1 MKTRAFLGLLLANA
15 LVVALGWHFFAQ
27 RGAAPIVPES
37 ELSPKERLRQAA
49 RSAAPR
55 TSSLPPR
62 EVVVYRTNQFRWN
75 QIESSDYRQYI
86 ANLRSVGCPESTI
99 KDLILTDIMKLY
111 AAQRGKFSDNGREFR
126 YWETNEKRALNA
138 RQLADREKQLASI
151 DKEIP
156 SVLRELLGINYER
169 ELRRYF
175 VDDREDEKRLAF
187 LDEKKRDQI
196 LALRDQF
203 EGVREKIMARAA
215 DGKLSPSD
223 LEKLRAI
230 DELRNGMLA
239 DMLSPQE
246 RAMFDL
252 TASPTAERL
261 RGELVGFNP
270 NETEFRQI
278 FERWRAFDEKF
289 AYAGPEAEAAKE
301 TERLRIEG
309 EIKATLSAERAAD
322 YDRTKNRSY
331 QDLVLFSEQQELPP
345 GTAANLM
352 QMQQLAQEVRGKLLA
367 NADISPERREAALQE
382 LKREVER
389 NLRITLPQSVYENYQ
404 RTFGNWLATLNKGG
418 SSNTP

>member
-1 MKTRAFLGLLLANA
+1 MKTRAFLGLVLANA
-15 LVVALGWHFFAQ
+15 VVVALAFHFFA
-27 RGAAPIVPES
+27 RPIATVLAPEPEMS
-37 ELSPKERLRQAA
+37 AKDRLRQAA
-49 RSAAPR
+49 RLSSPRNTNTNAPVPE
-55 TSSLPPR
+55 L
-62 EVVVYRTNQFRWN
+62 VVYRTNQFRWS
-75 QIESSDYRQYI
+75 QIESGDYRKYI
-86 ANLRSVGCPESTI
+86 ANLRGIGCPEKTI

-111 AAQRGKFSDNGREFR
+111 AERRGNFSDNGRDFK
-126 YWETNEKRALNA
+126 YWETNEKRALNT
-138 RQLADREKQLASI
+138 RQIAEREKQLASI

-175 VDDREDEKRLAF
+175 VDDREDEKRLTF

-230 DELRNGMLA
+230 DEIRNGMLA
-239 DMLSPQE
+239 DLLTPKE
-246 RAMFDL
+246 RALFDL

-270 NETEFRQI
+270 NETEFRKI

-289 AYAGPEAEAAKE
+289 AYAGPDADAAKE
-301 TERLRIEG
+301 AERQRVEA
-309 EIKATLSAERAAD
+309 EIKLTLGADRAAE
-322 YDRTKNRSY
+322 YDRTKNRSF

-352 QMQQLAQEVRGKLLA
+352 QKLGVQLRGHL
-367 NADISPERREAALQE
+367 D
-382 LKREVER
+382 
-389 NLRITLPQSVYENYQ
+389 
-404 RTFGNWLATLNKGG
+404 LN
-418 SSNTP
+418 